1 MGLFLKTALFTVIV
15 PGTVAV
21 LVPLFLVAHRTVVVG
36 PTLWLAIILFTLGI
50 VLYLRTAWDFAVIG
64 KGTPAPIDPPVRLVT
79 RGPYR
84 YSRNPMYISILTI
97 IAAWAAL
104 FGSAILVVYAVAM
117 FVIYSLIVRF
127 FEEPHLAREFG
138 HEYEEYAER
147 VGRWLPRIPR

>member
-21 LVPLFLVAHRTVVVG
+21 LVPLFLVADRTVVVG

>member
-21 LVPLFLVAHRTVVVG
+21 LVPLFFVADRTVVGG
-36 PTLWLAIILFTLGI
+36 PTLWLAIVLFTLGI
-50 VLYLRTAWDFAVIG
+50 VLYLRIAWDFAVIG
-64 KGTPAPIDPPVRLVT
+64 KGTPAPIDPPKRLVT
-79 RGPYR
+79 RGLYR

-104 FGSAILVVYAVAM
+104 FESAVLVVYAVVM